1 MFAKFR
7 KGLAFVLLLYIL
19 GVIIWYGSNQF
30 SNTTRQRNLRNLNA
44 FTEKGDIYPHSPNL
58 GLKISLPYGK
68 GKLTMC

>member
-1 MFAKFR
+1 MFAKIR

-30 SNTTRQRNLRNLNA
+30 SNTTQRNLRNLNA
-44 FTEKGDIYPHSPNL
+44 FTEKGEIYPHSPIL

>member
-30 SNTTRQRNLRNLNA
+30 SNTTQRNLRNINA
-44 FTEKGDIYPHSPNL
+44 FTEKGEIYQHSPIL

>member
-30 SNTTRQRNLRNLNA
+30 SNTTQRNLRNLNA
-44 FTEKGDIYPHSPNL
+44 FTEKGEIYPHSPIL